1 MLPSRS
7 GTTLKPSLK
16 RRCILLVDARPLTRG
31 SIAHFLLSASCA
43 YDVTAVATTGD
54 VAHRTPASRPI
65 DLAILNIGSAR
76 VDDSH
81 AQAEIIYLRTH
92 FSAIPLALL
101 SDLADTA
108 DIQNALRLGVRAYI
122 PGHLSGVVAL
132 AGLRIVLAGGIFVP
146 AAPSSAGP
154 MPLSMSQPGEPLGE
168 LSRKIDPA
176 CADPHLHLTLREMDV
191 LRLLQQG
198 RTNRGIAVELNIAES
213 TAKVHVRSIRHKL
226 NATTRIELTDIAEGI
241 LADSARMGKEKVD

>member
-1 MLPSRS
+1 MLPSMS

-43 YDVTAVATTGD
+43 YDVTAVATTAGL
-54 VAHRTPASRPI
+54 AQQGSTSRPI
-65 DLAILNIGSAR
+65 DLAILNIGAAR
-76 VDDSH
+76 VDDNH
-81 AQAEIIYLRTH
+81 VQAEIGYLRTH

-146 AAPSSAGP
+146 AAPSNAGP
-154 MPLSMSQPGEPLGE
+154 LPLSMSQPGEAVGG

-176 CADPHLHLTLREMDV
+176 CATPHLHLKLREMDV
-191 LRLLQQG
+191 LRLLRQG

-226 NATTRIELTDIAEGI
+226 NATNRIELNDIADGI
-241 LADSARMGKEKVD
+241 LADSAQR